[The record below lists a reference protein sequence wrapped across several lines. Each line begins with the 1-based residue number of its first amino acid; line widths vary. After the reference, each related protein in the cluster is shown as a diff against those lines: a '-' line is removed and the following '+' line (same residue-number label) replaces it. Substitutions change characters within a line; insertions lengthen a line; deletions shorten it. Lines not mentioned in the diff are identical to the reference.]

1 MKNIFISLLFSVFI
15 FGLDYSLEDVNT
27 TSPTYQEFI
36 GPAYFQND
44 DFSDNNKSV
53 SINYFGWETWNG
65 WRGIFAQLCE
75 LSNGSSWNTDEAI
88 LIGIGIGAGGDG
100 GLNGMINQNGVNS
113 PWVQDESRDVWEA
126 FLGDSNAPRKQ
137 VVLLDQNLNHR
148 YQFQYSGGSLNN
160 GEVQELLSAIQI
172 LIDEAATLL
181 GDLNGDQNLNVL
193 DIIILVDMTLGGT
206 EIDLNG
212 DINADGG
219 INVLD
224 IVLLVNLILE
234 N

>member
-1 MKNIFISLLFSVFI
+1 M
-15 FGLDYSLEDVNT
+15 
-27 TSPTYQEFI
+27 
-36 GPAYFQND
+36 
-44 DFSDNNKSV
+44 
-53 SINYFGWETWNG
+53 
-65 WRGIFAQLCE
+65 CE
-75 LSNGSSWNTDEAI
+75 LSNESAWNTDEAI
-88 LIGIGIGAGGDG
+88 LIGIGVGAGGDG
-100 GLNGMINQNGVNS
+100 GLPGMINQNGANA
-113 PWVQDESRDVWEA
+113 PWVQDESGDVWEA

-160 GEVQELLSAIQI
+160 GEVQELLGAIQV

>member
-1 MKNIFISLLFSVFI
+1 
-15 FGLDYSLEDVNT
+15 
-27 TSPTYQEFI
+27 
-36 GPAYFQND
+36 
-44 DFSDNNKSV
+44 
-53 SINYFGWETWNG
+53 
-65 WRGIFAQLCE
+65 
-75 LSNGSSWNTDEAI
+75 
-88 LIGIGIGAGGDG
+88 
-100 GLNGMINQNGVNS
+100 
-113 PWVQDESRDVWEA
+113 
-126 FLGDSNAPRKQ
+126 
-137 VVLLDQNLNHR
+137 LNHR

-193 DIIILVDMTLGGT
+193 DIIILVDMTLGG
-206 EIDLNG
+206 EIDLDG
-212 DINADGG
+212 DINSDGG

>member
-15 FGLDYSLEDVNT
+15 FGLDYSLEDVNN

-36 GPAYFQND
+36 GPAYFQSD
-44 DFSDNNKSV
+44 DFSDTNKSV

-75 LSNGSSWNTDEAI
+75 LSNESSWNTDEAV

-100 GLNGMINQNGVNS
+100 GLNGMINQNGANS
-113 PWVQDESRDVWEA
+113 PWVQDESGDVWET

-206 EIDLNG
+206 EADLNG